1 MKKKSLNRIQSG
13 LIVLVMLISMGVSAQ
28 IGGWKADLIEDSEK
42 ALAEMIEQQPKLKSY
57 KDKSYGYA
65 VFPKVTKGAF
75 GVGGAGG
82 KGIVYK
88 NHVPTGESTLSQVTI
103 GFQAGGQQ
111 YKEVIFFENEEAY
124 KKFTNKKVKFDGQAS
139 AVAITEGGSADIA
152 FKDGLA
158 VFTHTNGGLMFE
170 ASIGGQHFSFK
181 PKK

>member
-1 MKKKSLNRIQSG
+1 MKKASINQLQST
-13 LIVLVMLISMGVSAQ
+13 LVAMIMLISLGVSAQ

-42 ALAEMIEQQPKLKSY
+42 ALAEMIEKQPKLQSF

-65 VFPKVTKGAF
+65 VFPKVTKAAF

-88 NHVPTGESTLSQVTI
+88 NHVPMGESTLSQVNI

-111 YKEVIFFENEEAY
+111 YKEVIFFENAKAY
-124 KKFTNKKVKFDGQAS
+124 EKFTNKKVKFDGQAS
-139 AVAITEGGSADIA
+139 AVAITEGGSVDVA

-158 VFTHTNGGLMFE
+158 VFTQTSGGLMFE
-170 ASIGGQHFSFK
+170 ASIGGQHFSYK

>member
-1 MKKKSLNRIQSG
+1 MKTIQT
-13 LIVLVMLISMGVSAQ
+13 LLLTFVLTATMGVQAQ
-28 IGGWKADLIEDSEK
+28 VGGWKADLIEDSGK
-42 ALAEMIEQQPKLKSY
+42 ALDAMIEKQPKLQSF

-65 VFPKVTKGAF
+65 VFPKVTKGAL
-75 GVGGAGG
+75 GIGGAGG

-88 NHVPTGESTLSQVTI
+88 DHTPTGQSTLSQLTI

-139 AVAITEGGSADIA
+139 AVAITEGGSVDVA

-158 VFTHTNGGLMFE
+158 VFTQTSGGLMFE

-181 PKK
+181 QKE

>member
-1 MKKKSLNRIQSG
+1 MKKASINQLQSTM
-13 LIVLVMLISMGVSAQ
+13 IAMIMLISLGLSAQ

-42 ALAEMIEQQPKLKSY
+42 ALAEMIEKQPKLQSF

-88 NHVPTGESTLSQVTI
+88 NHVPMGESTLSQVTI

-111 YKEVIFFENEEAY
+111 YKEVIFFENAKAY
-124 KKFTNKKVKFDGQAS
+124 EKFTNKKVKFDGQAS
-139 AVAITEGGSADIA
+139 AVAITEGGSVDVA

-158 VFTHTNGGLMFE
+158 VFTQTSGGLMFE
-170 ASIGGQHFSFK
+170 ASIGGQHFSYK